1 MMKSNGPRTEPWG
14 DTALQEDMCQE
25 DGLFSRLTR
34 KQRDDRYDL
43 IRTSSEQSH
52 GYQTR
57 RRGG

>member
-1 MMKSNGPRTEPWG
+1 MMKSNGPITEPWW